1 MSNKI
6 AILVAVLLLVVL
18 TACGTTAIPLPQA
31 TALPTIAPI
40 PSIEAL
46 ATQTSPTETP
56 TVAPSAATSS
66 DSADINLVFIQL
78 TDLLDGPQ
86 FYCLDVPGSG
96 TGVRLHVA
104 LQDHTCKL
112 IETAEDELFAL
123 DYPWTGQISMDAY
136 YLCLE
141 ADGTTAGSLIFLRP
155 CSDSPKQIFKLDSDI
170 IRLGDGIQYG
180 LCVASDPAPGVATGA
195 QII

>member
-123 DYPWTGQISMDAY
+123 DYPGPGQIIMEAY
-136 YLCLE
+136 DLCLE